1 MLSTIDPNAM
11 TDNNRP
17 PNIHV
22 SVTVRVELADGERA
36 SSDQTVACKLYLHDR
51 RLGCGPPAALCAE
64 HTCTI
69 FEGDAFASM
78 SFTPDMNATH
88 AGRRWDEMLEPE
100 MYVSLDI
107 SKSTVTYENSPL
119 FGIKPGDSDL
129 VLKVKSKPA
138 ELIIVQRGK

>member
-1 MLSTIDPNAM
+1 MSTIDPM

-17 PNIHV
+17 TNI

-64 HTCTI
+64 HTCI
-69 FEGDAFASM
+69 ISEGNAFAEI
-78 SFTPDMNATH
+78 SFTPDMSATH

-100 MYVSLDI
+100 MHVSLDI
-107 SKSTVTYENSPL
+107 SKSTVTYDSSPL
-119 FGIKPGDSDL
+119 FGIKPGDADL

-138 ELIIVQRGK
+138 G

>member
-1 MLSTIDPNAM
+1 MYELVRVMSTIDPM

-17 PNIHV
+17 TNI

-64 HTCTI
+64 HTCI
-69 FEGDAFASM
+69 ISEGNAFAEI
-78 SFTPDMNATH
+78 SFTPDMSATH

-107 SKSTVTYENSPL
+107 SKSTVTYDSSPL
-119 FGIKPGDSDL
+119 FGIKPGDADL

-138 ELIIVQRGK
+138 G